1 MSAAFVPAVAGNR
14 RLVKAAKQL
23 GMTAAALALLSAMA
37 MAQTSEP
44 SAQQTPAAPQA
55 DNTVQQPASP
65 SPAAPTTGRT
75 APPASAPSTA
85 TPSTAQ
91 APAAPS
97 AAAES
102 GASTTPSTPA
112 APPSSPAAP
121 TNEAPAQ
128 AQPSTAPE
136 TTAPAASQPAPS
148 STPAGAGAD
157 PAPAQAQTAQETVT
171 DLAPIEDEA
180 PALTIPHDLSPWGM
194 FMAADWVVKSV
205 MIGLAIAS
213 LATWTVWLVKTL
225 ELAGA
230 RARASRIIKIIR
242 NSRTLAEAVDASA
255 GRGGP
260 AAYML
265 QAAAEEMKMS
275 ADALDHVEGDGVKER
290 VGSSLSRIEAFAGR
304 RIARGTGILATI
316 GSVAPFVGLFG
327 TVWGIMN
334 SFIGISETQTTNL
347 AVVAPGIAEALLA
360 TAIGLVA
367 AIPAVVIYNLFA
379 RSVTGYRQLLADAAS
394 GVERL
399 VSRDLDFRKVPPGGR
414 KPAPVSL
421 MAGE

>member
-1 MSAAFVPAVAGNR
+1 MFAVFTPAAAGNR
-14 RLVKAAKQL
+14 LASVAKRLGATVAAFAVL
-23 GMTAAALALLSAMA
+23 TAAALAQSP
-37 MAQTSEP
+37 E
-44 SAQQTPAAPQA
+44 TPPQPPASQNDTGAPQ
-55 DNTVQQPASP
+55 QPNPGS
-65 SPAAPTTGRT
+65 SLAPTTGRNAPT
-75 APPASAPSTA
+75 TPSPQPSAADDPSAPAAEPQAQRPQGAPPATSSD
-85 TPSTAQ
+85 SQ
-91 APAAPS
+91 PS
-97 AAAES
+97 AGEATSPTPEA
-102 GASTTPSTPA
+102 TTPSEPAATPA
-112 APPSSPAAP
+112 QSEAPSIQAPPEDDTMPVEGQAP
-121 TNEAPAQ
+121 RE
-128 AQPSTAPE
+128 S
-136 TTAPAASQPAPS
+136 
-148 STPAGAGAD
+148 
-157 PAPAQAQTAQETVT
+157 VT
-171 DLAPIEDEA
+171 DLSQPEETEA
-180 PALTIPHDLSPWGM
+180 PTIPHDLSPWGM

-242 NSRTLAEAVDASA
+242 NSRTLSDAVEASA

-265 QAAAEEMKMS
+265 RAAADEMHLS
-275 ADALDHVEGDGVKER
+275 EAALDHADGDGVKER
-290 VGSSLSRIEAFAGR
+290 VGSSLSRIEAYAGR

-367 AIPAVVIYNLFA
+367 AIPAVVIYNAFA
-379 RSVTGYRQLLADAAS
+379 RSVTGYRQLLADAAA

-414 KPAPVSL
+414 KPASMSL
-421 MAGE
+421 VAGE